1 MIMMKKKNL
10 ESPKENKNIKNPIV
24 DALYE
29 YIDDFNLKFS
39 ETKEAFK
46 KARLSTS
53 DRKEAIVKDFFSSFF
68 PPGYEISRGEIFDY
82 DSISN
87 SIDCVIKTPD
97 HPKLKTPMR
106 PEIILAE
113 GVYAAIE
120 VKPDLS
126 TKKEFN
132 RAIEQCKSVK
142 KLSRNND
149 MRRVNLYD
157 KKRTYKKIPFI
168 IFSKKAK
175 DIEETV
181 ESIISLIES
190 GKLETYEVPD
200 VIFSLDGWMLYH
212 TVNIRTSL
220 FFHNFIQRGVPENS
234 ENVFIGFKGSSN
246 DLLCMLLLILF
257 KFPGHGYIVNE
268 YIINNYLLRLY
279 EDGVIK
285 TESAIW
291 FDDGN

>member
-1 MIMMKKKNL
+1 MNKNNIQSSNKKK
-10 ESPKENKNIKNPIV
+10 SIKNPII

-29 YIDDFNLKFS
+29 YIDEFNLKFA
-39 ETKEAFK
+39 ETKETFK
-46 KARLSTS
+46 KAKLSTS
-53 DRKEAIVKDFFSSFF
+53 DRKEEIVKDFFSSFF
-68 PPGYEISRGEIFDY
+68 PSGYEISRGEIFDY
-82 DSISN
+82 NSISN

-126 TKKEFN
+126 KQSEFN

-142 KLSRNND
+142 KLNRNID
-149 MRRVNLYD
+149 MPKVNLYD
-157 KKRTYKKIPFI
+157 AKKTYKKIPFV

-175 DIEETV
+175 DIEKTTEH
-181 ESIISLIES
+181 IISLIES
-190 GKLETYEVPD
+190 GKLEVYEVPD

-220 FFHNFIQRGVPENS
+220 YYNAFIQQGVPENS
-234 ENVFIGFKGSSN
+234 ENVFMAFKGLPN
-246 DLLCMLLLILF
+246 DLLCMLLLVLF
-257 KFPGHGYIVNE
+257 KFPGHGYVVNE

-279 EDGVIK
+279 EDEIIK
-285 TESAIW
+285 TEKAIW
-291 FDDGN
+291 FE